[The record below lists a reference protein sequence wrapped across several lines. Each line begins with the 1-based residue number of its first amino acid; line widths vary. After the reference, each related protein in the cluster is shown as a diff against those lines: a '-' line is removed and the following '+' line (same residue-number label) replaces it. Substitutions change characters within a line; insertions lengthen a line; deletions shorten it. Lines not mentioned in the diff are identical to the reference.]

1 MKAWITTYALSAG
14 VLEVETKEPTRDYSN
29 MIQVVPAENP
39 HLGWSFTVYFHG
51 EGKDWH
57 KTLDSA
63 RQKFEKMKHNKIVSL
78 RKQLAKLE
86 KQEFKCKT
94 NPT

>member
-1 MKAWITTYALSAG
+1 MKAWITKYALSFG
-14 VLEVETKEPTRDYSN
+14 VLEVEAQEPTLDYPN
-29 MIQVVPAENP
+29 MILVVPTENP